1 MMQQRLTAAHLDEL
15 PAQVARPAYAR
26 ENIGVGILHL
36 GAGAFFRAHQAVY
49 TDTALGL
56 ASGDWGIC
64 AASLNSETAKDALAP
79 QDGLYTL
86 KLLGE
91 PESYRIIG
99 SIKEV
104 LAGLGDRAKIIEK
117 ISDPQIQIVTLTITE
132 KGYCLEPSGAL
143 DFAHPEIAEDLR
155 QVDSPRSAIGVLV
168 AGLKLRFAA
177 APSPI
182 TIISCDNISENG
194 TKLRGA
200 VIAFA
205 QRLDVELAGRISKHA
220 IFPNTMVDSI
230 TPAGDV
236 ALLESVIRATGFE
249 DKAAVHREKFSDWVI
264 EEFDGPRPVW
274 DQAGAVFAPDVTPYE
289 TAKLRLV
296 NAPHSALAYLGLLAG
311 YTNVAQAM
319 ADEKLVDYFFRLTE
333 GELIPSLGDSP
344 IADLAAYRDRIGQR
358 FANPLIHHEL
368 KQIAA
373 DGSAKLPQRLLPP
386 LAVNTRAGRP
396 IGFIALGIAAWMRF
410 VMSSTRKGMKLNDP
424 LTFILSEISSLSL
437 GQAEDDVD
445 GLLAIEDI
453 FPLWIKQN
461 RDVRGAIVAAY
472 SDLSLNGVE
481 GALSA
486 AEKVAA

>member
-1 MMQQRLTAAHLDEL
+1 MMHQRLNASHIDEL

-26 ENIGVGILHL
+26 DNIGVGILHL
-36 GAGAFFRAHQAVY
+36 GAGAFFKAHQAVY

-64 AASLNSETAKDALAP
+64 AASLNSETVKEALVP
-79 QDGLYTL
+79 QDCLYTL

-91 PESYRIIG
+91 PESYRVIG
-99 SIKEV
+99 SIAQV
-104 LAGLGDRAKIIEK
+104 LAGPDDRAKIIEK
-117 ISDPQIQIVTLTITE
+117 ISDPQIKIMTLTITE

-143 DFAHPEIAEDLR
+143 DFAHPDIAEDLK
-155 QVDSPRSAIGVLV
+155 QAGPPRSAIGVLV
-168 AGLKLRFAA
+168 AGLKMRFGTET
-177 APSPI
+177 SPI
-182 TIISCDNISENG
+182 TVISCDNISGNG

-205 QRLDVELAGRISKHA
+205 QRLDAEFAERISKHV

-230 TPAGDV
+230 TPAGD
-236 ALLESVIRATGFE
+236 APLLESVTRAIGFE
-249 DKAAVHREKFSDWVI
+249 DQAAVHREKFSDWVI
-264 EEFDGPRPVW
+264 EDFDGPRPAW
-274 DQAGAVFAPDVTPYE
+274 GEAGAVFASDVTPYE

-311 YTNVAQAM
+311 YTTVAQVM
-319 ADEKLVDYFFRLTE
+319 ADEELTRYFYGLTQD
-333 GELIPSLGDSP
+333 ELIPSLGDSP

-368 KQIAA
+368 RQIAA

-386 LAVNTRAGRP
+386 LAVNHRADRP

-410 VMSSTRKGMKLNDP
+410 VLAGARKGVKLNDP
-424 LTFILSEISSLSL
+424 LASIFSEVSSASL

-453 FPLWIKQN
+453 FPIWIKQSK
-461 RDVRGAIVAAY
+461 DVRGAIVAAY
-472 SDLSLNGVE
+472 GDLSLNGVQS
-481 GALSA
+481 ALSA